1 MDATLE
7 AVPKRVCIGVQRVQ
21 QQQRLAAAAAA
32 AVFGTRGSVGSEVE
46 FCSAGTWPALFR
58 LFFKIGA

>member
-21 QQQRLAAAAAA
+21 QQQRLAAAAAL
-32 AVFGTRGSVGSEVE
+32 FGTRGSVGSEVE